1 MRGILNVD
9 MARILVVDDSMF
21 YCLALK
27 SILEDA
33 GHVVVGVASNGM
45 DALKRYEELKPDAVT
60 LDVMMAPDKSTSIR
74 PETSSGVEGL
84 GVLFELKRRDPK
96 AVIIMVT
103 ASADATVQTRA
114 TALGAAAFIDKPFKS
129 AEIREAISRA
139 IATPR

>member
-1 MRGILNVD
+1 

-33 GHVVVGVASNGM
+33 GHSVVGVASNGM

-60 LDVMMAPDKSTSIR
+60 LDVMMAPQADSRVQNETTS
-74 PETSSGVEGL
+74 GQEGL

-96 AVIIMVT
+96 AAVIMVSAVT
-103 ASADATVQTRA
+103 DASAQTKA
-114 TALGAAAFIDKPFKS
+114 SGLGAAGFVTKPFKA
-129 AEIREAISRA
+129 AEIREAITRA
-139 IATPR
+139 ISAPR